1 MRPPEEEDLRELM
14 KRLDALVE
22 AARPVPLLQGQLILD
37 RESVYD
43 VLDDMR
49 ASLPFAIKAVRW
61 FRKRREDD
69 GDPPLRTGEVVSSDV
84 LPEID
89 AVDDLIH
96 NSPPIPLTDS
106 VRVKRDRLAP
116 ILDRMRT
123 ALTPLG
129 QELADL
135 NSIYPNGPDG

>member
-1 MRPPEEEDLRELM
+1 MRAPEEEDLRELM
-14 KRLDALVE
+14 KRLDALVA

-49 ASLPFAIKAVRW
+49 ASLPFAIKAVQW
-61 FRKRREDD
+61 FRTRREDD
-69 GDPPLRTGEVVSSDV
+69 GDPPLRAGEVAPSDV
-84 LPEID
+84 LLEID

-96 NSPPIPLTDS
+96 NSRPVPLTDS

-116 ILDRMRT
+116 ILDRMRA

-129 QELADL
+129 QELADF